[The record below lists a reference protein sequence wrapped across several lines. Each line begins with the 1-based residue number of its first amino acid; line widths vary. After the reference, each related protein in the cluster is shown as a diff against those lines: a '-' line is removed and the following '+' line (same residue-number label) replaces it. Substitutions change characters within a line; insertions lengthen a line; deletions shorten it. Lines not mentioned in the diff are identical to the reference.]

1 MTERVLN
8 SLTSIREKTSFVPK
22 VAITLGS
29 GLGNFAK
36 NIRVEAEIPYKEI
49 PGFPVSTAPGH
60 DGRYIL
66 GYVENV
72 PVVCM
77 KGRIHY
83 YEGYSMEEVVMPLRV
98 MAGMGADTLVLTN
111 ASGGINERFSV
122 GSLVC
127 IIDQI
132 ASFVPNPLIG
142 KNDPEE
148 GPRFH
153 DMSEVYDME
162 LRGLLKKAAEEES
175 LLLDEGVYCQLT
187 GPSFETPAEI
197 RMLKTIGAD
206 MVGMSTAVEANV
218 ARHIGMR
225 VAGVSLISNLASGI
239 SKFKLSEEDVILA
252 GKEAEPKFERLIKTF
267 IKKIGEEA

>member
-1 MTERVLN
+1 MIERVRN

-22 VAITLGS
+22 VALTLGS
-29 GLGNFAK
+29 GLGNFAG
-36 NIRVEAEIPYKEI
+36 NIRVETEIPYKEI

-60 DGRYIL
+60 DGRFIL
-66 GYVENV
+66 GFVEDV
-72 PVVCM
+72 PVICM

-83 YEGYSMEEVVMPLRV
+83 YEGYTMEEVVMPLRV

-111 ASGGINERFSV
+111 AAGGINEHFSI
-122 GSLVC
+122 GSLVM
-127 IIDQI
+127 ITDQI

-142 KNDPEE
+142 KNDSEE

-153 DMSEVYDME
+153 DMSEVYDKE
-162 LRGLLKKAAEEES
+162 LRRLLKEAAGEES
-175 LLLDEGVYCQLT
+175 LSLEEGVYCQLT

-218 ARHIGMR
+218 ARHIGLR
-225 VAGVSLISNLASGI
+225 VAGVSLISNMASGI
-239 SKFKLSEEDVILA
+239 SEVKLSEEDVILA

-267 IKKIGEEA
+267 IRKIGEEA

>member
-1 MTERVLN
+1 MIERVRN

-22 VAITLGS
+22 VALTLGS
-29 GLGNFAK
+29 GLGNFAG
-36 NIRVEAEIPYKEI
+36 NIRVETEIPYKEI

-60 DGRYIL
+60 DGRFIL
-66 GYVENV
+66 GFVEDV
-72 PVVCM
+72 PVICM

-83 YEGYSMEEVVMPLRV
+83 YEGYTMEEVVMPLRV

-111 ASGGINERFSV
+111 AAGGINEHFSI
-122 GSLVC
+122 GSLVM
-127 IIDQI
+127 ITDQI

-153 DMSEVYDME
+153 DMSEVYDKE
-162 LRGLLKKAAEEES
+162 LRRLLKEAAGEES
-175 LLLDEGVYCQLT
+175 LSLEEGVYCQLT

-218 ARHIGMR
+218 ARHIGLR
-225 VAGVSLISNLASGI
+225 VAGVSLISNMASGI
-239 SKFKLSEEDVILA
+239 SEVKLSEEDVILA

-267 IKKIGEEA
+267 IRKIGEEA